1 MKTSRCAGQVPLGV
15 PEVVKSTAFTLTE
28 LIGVIAIIA
37 ALSAVLLPV
46 FGQARER
53 ARMTRCLSHA
63 RQLALAVCTY
73 TQDYDEAL
81 PPSTN
86 YAVPTS
92 VPERIWTRLI
102 QPYVRD
108 THVFICSSASGAG
121 FPADWSQRGIGSMG
135 YTAATAYDPL
145 EREGFST
152 PAVLAQVDEPA
163 RIPLFGDTPSGPT
176 AQKYRGY
183 VFDPYVGQPSSTD
196 PRLGTPLV
204 ADRDLVRELNHLPPS
219 QLKPLFARH
228 FATGDNRGLA
238 TLLFADG
245 HAKTYSAAS
254 ILAQERG
261 ANLLWRFR

>member
-1 MKTSRCAGQVPLGV
+1 MGV
-15 PEVVKSTAFTLTE
+15 RKVVKSAAFTLVE
-28 LIGVIAIIA
+28 LIGVMAIIA
-37 ALSAVLLPV
+37 ALTALLLPT
-46 FGQARER
+46 FAQARER
-53 ARMTRCLSHA
+53 ARLTRCLSHA
-63 RQLALAVCTY
+63 HQLALAVY
-73 TQDYDEAL
+73 AYSQDYDEAL

-108 THVFICSSASGAG
+108 TSIFVCPSASGSG
-121 FPADWSQRGIGSMG
+121 FPVDWSQRGIGSIG
-135 YTAATAYDPL
+135 YTTATAYDPL
-145 EREGFST
+145 EREGFSN
-152 PAVLAQVDEPA
+152 PAVLAQMDEPA

-183 VFDPYVGQPSSTD
+183 VFDPYVGQPNSSD

-204 ADRDLVRELNHLPPS
+204 ADRDLVRELNHLPPA
-219 QLKPLFARH
+219 QLKPLYARH
-228 FATGDNRGLA
+228 FATGDNHGLA

-245 HAKTYSAAS
+245 HAKTFSAAS

>member
-1 MKTSRCAGQVPLGV
+1 MR
-15 PEVVKSTAFTLTE
+15 ERAFTLLE
-28 LIGVIAIIA
+28 LLVVMAIIA
-37 ALSAVLLPV
+37 TIAAILLPV
-46 FGQARER
+46 LSQARER
-53 ARMTRCLSHA
+53 ARMTGCLSNA
-63 RQLALAVCTY
+63 RQLALAVYTY

-108 THVFICSSASGAG
+108 TGIFVCPSASGSG

-135 YTAATAYDPL
+135 YTAATAYDPA
-145 EREGFST
+145 EREGFAS
-152 PAVLAQVDEPA
+152 PATLLHIEEPA
-163 RIPLFGDTPSGPT
+163 RTPLFGDTASGPT

-183 VFDPYVGQPSSTD
+183 VFDPYVGQPNSVD

-204 ADRDLVRELNHLPPS
+204 ADRDLVLELNHLPPA
-219 QLKPLFARH
+219 QLKPLYARH

-238 TLLFADG
+238 TLILADG